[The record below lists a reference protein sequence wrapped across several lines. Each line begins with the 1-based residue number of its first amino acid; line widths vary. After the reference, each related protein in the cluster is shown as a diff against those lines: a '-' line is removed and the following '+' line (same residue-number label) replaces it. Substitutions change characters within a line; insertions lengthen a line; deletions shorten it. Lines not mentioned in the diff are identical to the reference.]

1 MSDPNSPSCSCCTE
15 ANQPQPTFWPP
26 AQFTPNQF
34 TTAVPIN
41 SNITNESISM
51 KLVSSVIWERR
62 FNDELLDT
70 QWTFPRHNI
79 PKVWLKGL
87 S

>member
-1 MSDPNSPSCSCCTE
+1 
-15 ANQPQPTFWPP
+15 
-26 AQFTPNQF
+26 
-34 TTAVPIN
+34 
-41 SNITNESISM
+41 
-51 KLVSSVIWERR
+51 VIWERR

-87 S
+87 SGKGVTVVVGDDGLDYNHPDLKENYRKRLSHGILVFAYQSFDYITNE